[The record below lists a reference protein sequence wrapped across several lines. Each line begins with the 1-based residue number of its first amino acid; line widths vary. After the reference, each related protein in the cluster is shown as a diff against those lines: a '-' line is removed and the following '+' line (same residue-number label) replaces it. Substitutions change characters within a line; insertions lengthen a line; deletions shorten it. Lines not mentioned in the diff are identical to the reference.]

1 MSKKGMIQMACGMLG
16 GLGIGF
22 SLGYVGWHLL
32 IGELTLYEAG
42 ALMGYSI
49 LAAVG
54 GYGVGCAIGTAL
66 NRFMKRRRENGV
78 G

>member
-1 MSKKGMIQMACGMLG
+1 MSRTGMIQMACGMLG
-16 GLGIGF
+16 GMGIGF
-22 SLGYVGWHLL
+22 SLGYVGWHLR

-42 ALMGYSI
+42 ALMGYST

-54 GYGVGCAIGTAL
+54 GYWVGCAIATVL
-66 NRFMKRRRENGV
+66 NRFMKRRRENGA

>member
-1 MSKKGMIQMACGMLG
+1 MSKKGMIQMSCGMLG

-22 SLGYVGWHLL
+22 SLGYVGWHLWT
-32 IGELTLYEAG
+32 GEWTLNETG
-42 ALMGYSI
+42 MLMGYSI

-54 GYGVGCAIGTAL
+54 GGGVGCAIGIVL
-66 NRFMKRRRENGV
+66 NRFMKRRRENGA